1 MTKIT
6 DQNYFLPTIQALSG
20 DKLLGSGTTKPMLI
34 RGVCTTTGE
43 KSDYIAK
50 FKNSP
55 RMSIESSS
63 RELIAAFIAKELGL
77 HVADPVLVNIT
88 PEFVETLVGKDGFK
102 FASNSIGL
110 NFGCKYFPGYW
121 EFIKGQMPNDNQ
133 YKEAEK
139 IYAFDIFIANPDR
152 RVEKQNMLTDGDK
165 VLIFDHELAF
175 SFVMDIIKNP
185 TPWLIGPAD
194 LSWIKNH
201 YFYNILR
208 QNEHNF
214 DTFVESFNVLDN
226 NFWANVNVLI
236 PKEWVTSQVNEIQI
250 NLELLVKNRNNFLEH
265 LYKSLS

>member
-6 DQNYFLPTIQALSG
+6 DKEYFLPTIQALSG
-20 DKLLGSGTTKPMLI
+20 DTLLGTGTTKPMLI

-43 KSDYIAK
+43 KSDYVAK

-63 RELIAAFIAKELGL
+63 RELIAAFIAMELEL
-77 HVADPVLVNIT
+77 HVAEPVLVNVT
-88 PEFVETLVGKDGFK
+88 PEFVETLIGKDGYK

-110 NFGCKYFPGYW
+110 NFGCKYFTGYW
-121 EFIKGQMPNDNQ
+121 EFIKGQNPNDNQ
-133 YKEAEK
+133 YEEAEK

-152 RVEKQNMLTDGDK
+152 RVDKQNMLTDGDK

-201 YFYNILR
+201 YFYNILK
-208 QNEHNF
+208 QNKHNF
-214 DTFVESFNVLDN
+214 DTFVESFNVLDS
-226 NFWANVNVLI
+226 NFWSKVNVLI
-236 PKEWVTSQVNEIQI
+236 PKEWVTSQVNEIQS
-250 NLELLVKNRNNFLEH
+250 NLELLVKNRNHFLEQ